1 MIPKFIIIF
10 IYLCSCQ
17 LFAQGEQVIISEK
30 KTGKRIVLRAE
41 NKTADTLNVFLM
53 IQSEGYRRS
62 ANKPVLKNIPP
73 NSIVPMITL
82 IELAN
87 VPSSYSYELIVN
99 DTKKSVELDYGKEV
113 VDIQNAI
120 KGKIVIFTLSNC
132 QKCTLLS
139 TALVNS
145 RTTHLSFD
153 IAKDPVLYR
162 QFMKF
167 IENELT
173 EQTRI
178 QFPVIWNKDYTIFGY
193 DDLETLIAELVN

>member
-1 MIPKFIIIF
+1 MITKVIIIF
-10 IYLCSCQ
+10 LCLCSSP
-17 LFAQGEQVIISEK
+17 LFAQGEQVVISEK

-53 IQSEGYRRS
+53 VQSEGYRRS
-62 ANKPVLKNIPP
+62 ADKPVLKNIPP

-99 DTKKSVELDYGKEV
+99 DTKKPIELDYGKEI

-120 KGKIVIFTLSNC
+120 KGKIVIFTLPNC

-139 TALVNS
+139 TALVNNK
-145 RTTHLSFD
+145 TTHLSFD

-173 EQTRI
+173 AETRI
-178 QFPVIWNKDYTIFGY
+178 QFPVIWNKDHTIFGY
-193 DDLETLIAELVN
+193 DNLETLIAELVN